1 MPSFYISYYDLI
13 VKNRYH
19 LYVLSFSLWYS
30 DRWKFSDV
38 EFVIYVWCGGGHK
51 IMSSE
56 KKVIKISNHVYQ
68 PKHEILPKDL
78 AEEVLRKFNAK
89 PSQLPYIT
97 TTDKGIEDLEV
108 RPGDIIKITR
118 KSPTAGE
125 SVYYRYVVEG

>member
-1 MPSFYISYYDLI
+1 
-13 VKNRYH
+13 
-19 LYVLSFSLWYS
+19 
-30 DRWKFSDV
+30 
-38 EFVIYVWCGGGHK
+38 
-51 IMSSE
+51 MSSE

-68 PKHEILPKDL
+68 PKHEILPKDS
-78 AEEVLRKFNAK
+78 AEEVLRKFNAR

-97 TTDKGIEDLEV
+97 TTDKGIEDLDV

>member
-1 MPSFYISYYDLI
+1 M
-13 VKNRYH
+13 
-19 LYVLSFSLWYS
+19 
-30 DRWKFSDV
+30 
-38 EFVIYVWCGGGHK
+38 
-51 IMSSE
+51 
-56 KKVIKISNHVYQ
+56 
-68 PKHEILPKDL
+68 

-89 PSQLPYIT
+89 PGQLPYIT

>member
-1 MPSFYISYYDLI
+1 
-13 VKNRYH
+13 
-19 LYVLSFSLWYS
+19 
-30 DRWKFSDV
+30 
-38 EFVIYVWCGGGHK
+38 
-51 IMSSE
+51 MSSE

-78 AEEVLRKFNAK
+78 AEEVLLKFNAR

-97 TTDKGIEDLEV
+97 TTDKGIEDLDV

-118 KSPTAGE
+118 KSSTAGE